1 MQISLGWKQE
11 HLDIIVVLL
20 SFTILYLIYH
30 YSLLLSGFR
39 LTFKRLIKK
48 RESYSEYSYGY
59 LTEKKISGIFL
70 LGLCPFIIGILA
82 LKKQPEELG
91 LFLSINKLYL
101 IPAFIIC
108 ALMFPVLLKGS
119 KTLRGSRRIY
129 LEHSK
134 FSANLILWIPY
145 IIAYEF
151 CLRGFLLFPLERAIG
166 SWPAIA
172 TVTAIYTAIHLH
184 RERGEA
190 AGSLIMGLI
199 FGFFALSTR
208 SIIIP
213 VIVHLYIAISTEL
226 LMQRKKKR
234 KRKMR

>member
-30 YSLLLSGFR
+30 YSLLLSGSRFI
-39 LTFKRLIKK
+39 LKRLIRREFGSETLIGKK
-48 RESYSEYSYGY
+48 V
-59 LTEKKISGIFL
+59 SGILL
-70 LGLCPFIIGILA
+70 LGLCPFIIGMLA
-82 LKKQPEELG
+82 LKKQPDELG

-119 KTLRGSRRIY
+119 KTLKGSRRIY

-134 FSANLILWIPY
+134 FRANLILWIPY

-213 VIVHLYIAISTEL
+213 VIVHLYIAISTKL
-226 LMQRKKKR
+226 LMQKKKR
-234 KRKMR
+234 GKEK

>member
-30 YSLLLSGFR
+30 YSLLLSGSRFI
-39 LTFKRLIKK
+39 LKRLIR
-48 RESYSEYSYGY
+48 RELDSES
-59 LTEKKISGIFL
+59 LIEKKVSGVLL
-70 LGLCPFIIGILA
+70 LGLCPFIIGMLA

-108 ALMFPVLLKGS
+108 AIMFPVLLKGS

-134 FSANLILWIPY
+134 FSANLLLWIPY

-184 RERGEA
+184 REREEA

-226 LMQRKKKR
+226 LMQRKKRGKE
-234 KRKMR
+234 K